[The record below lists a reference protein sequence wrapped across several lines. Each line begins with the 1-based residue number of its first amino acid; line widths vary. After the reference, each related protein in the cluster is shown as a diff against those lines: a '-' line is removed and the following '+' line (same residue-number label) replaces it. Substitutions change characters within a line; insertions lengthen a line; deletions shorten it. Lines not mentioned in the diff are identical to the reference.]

1 MSLEYA
7 IEYPCEMRQRYDEP
21 VLRVLGRTGS
31 LVSRL
36 IGRSVENDLAPSAES
51 IEFASRFSEEL
62 EEAEEIAEFCRS
74 SCPACLE
81 PDARKIPS
89 SRVREPIGCLGR
101 IHYPIDARFE
111 SFIADRLQLICD
123 TSQLPEWP
131 RLVQVLTDPESPFDG
146 EVTKEL
152 RRVTTEDG
160 LRFFELR
167 LPISLARQASRV
179 NTDCIFDILSGFGAT
194 DGGKSGY
201 QRELPV
207 IALADYASFLGA
219 LLEEN
224 LDTDERARISRQS
237 ASYEQYLRLLRA
249 IIRAESL
256 KVRVLLD

>member
-21 VLRVLGRTGS
+21 ALRALGRTGS

-36 IGRSVENDLAPSAES
+36 VGRSVESDLAPSAES
-51 IEFASRFSEEL
+51 IAFASQFSAEIEQT
-62 EEAEEIAEFCRS
+62 EEIAEFCRS

-81 PDARKIPS
+81 PNRRTINASK
-89 SRVREPIGCLGR
+89 VREPIGCLGR
-101 IHYPIDARFE
+101 IHYPVDARFE
-111 SFIADRLQLICD
+111 RFIADRLQLICD
-123 TSQLPEWP
+123 TTQLADWP

-179 NTDCIFDILSGFGAT
+179 NTDCIFDILSGFGAS
-194 DGGKSGY
+194 DGGKTGY

-207 IALADYASFLGA
+207 IALGDYASFLGA
-219 LLEEN
+219 LLEQN
-224 LDTDERARISRQS
+224 LDADERTRISRQS
-237 ASYEQYLRLLRA
+237 ASYDQYLRLLRA
-249 IIRAESL
+249 IRLAESL

>member
-7 IEYPCEMRQRYDEP
+7 IEYQCEIRRRYDEP
-21 VLRVLGRTGS
+21 SLRVLGRTGS

-36 IGRSVENDLAPSAES
+36 IGRSVESDLTPSAES
-51 IEFASRFSEEL
+51 IEFTSRFSQEIEKS
-62 EEAEEIAEFCRS
+62 EAIADFCRS

-81 PDARKIPS
+81 PDPRQTDD

-101 IHYPIDARFE
+101 INYPIDASFERFV
-111 SFIADRLQLICD
+111 ADRLQLICD
-123 TSQLPEWP
+123 TTRLSEWP

-152 RRVTTEDG
+152 RRVTTNEG

-167 LPISLARQASRV
+167 LPIRLTRQAWRV
-179 NTDCIFDILSGFGAT
+179 NTDCVFDILSGFGTT

-201 QRELPV
+201 QRELPI
-207 IALADYASFLGA
+207 IALGDYAIFLGA
-219 LLEEN
+219 LLEDD
-224 LDTDERARISRQS
+224 LDPGEQSRIRRQS
-237 ASYEQYLRLLRA
+237 LSYEQYLRLLRA
-249 IIRAESL
+249 IRLAENL

>member
-7 IEYPCEMRQRYDEP
+7 IEYPCEMRRRHDEP
-21 VLRVLGRTGS
+21 VLRLLARTGS

-36 IGRSVENDLAPSAES
+36 IGRSVESGLTPSPES
-51 IEFASRFSEEL
+51 IEFTSRFSGEIESM
-62 EEAEEIAEFCRS
+62 EEIANFCRK

-81 PDARKIPS
+81 PEC
-89 SRVREPIGCLGR
+89 RVEAVPQANEPIGCMGR

-111 SFIADRLQLICD
+111 RFLADRLQLICD
-123 TSQLPEWP
+123 TTQLGEWP

-152 RRVTTEDG
+152 RRITTDEG
-160 LRFFELR
+160 LRFLELR
-167 LPISLARQASRV
+167 LPINLARHASRV
-179 NTDCIFDILSGFGAT
+179 NTDCIFDILSGFGAS

-207 IALADYASFLGA
+207 IALSDYANFLGA

-224 LDTDERARISRQS
+224 LDSDERTRISRQS
-237 ASYEQYLRLLRA
+237 ASYGQYLRFLRA
-249 IIRAESL
+249 IRLAASL